1 MNNPGVRTLMGLAFY
16 AGQDNAV
23 YDISQY
29 SYVNFYVK
37 APAGS
42 TAWGLTLRERSGTV
56 PNTGN
61 APRAQISE
69 ADMGPWD
76 SQPGFVAGEWSY
88 ISVPFSALT
97 PNDGA
102 AGSDPG
108 FSGDFSRYTDM
119 WMYTWTVEGPSESR
133 VFKIDHITFSTTSEG
148 GMLAP
153 APDQDVVEAV
163 AGSIGG
169 SVTLTIP
176 NAGSATSATWTLDGD
191 TQAGETGI
199 TLELTDLVAGDSGA
213 YVASFNDGSAANTY
227 TANLTVTAAPTGLPV
242 AGLFGLVTL
251 VVGLAAGG
259 TAAMRRRK

>member
-1 MNNPGVRTLMGLAFY
+1 MLTFIIIPDLFLAASYDPNEGSQSPVRESEF
-16 AGQDNAV
+16 
-23 YDISQY
+23 
-29 SYVNFYVK
+29 
-37 APAGS
+37 
-42 TAWGLTLRERSGTV
+42 
-56 PNTGN
+56 
-61 APRAQISE
+61 E
-69 ADMGPWD
+69 ADGAPSTD
-76 SQPGFVAGEWSY
+76 QAVLT
-88 ISVPFSALT
+88 ISFTAS
-97 PNDGA
+97 
-102 AGSDPG
+102 
-108 FSGDFSRYTDM
+108 
-119 WMYTWTVEGPSESR
+119 
-133 VFKIDHITFSTTSEG
+133 
-148 GMLAP
+148 

-163 AGSIGG
+163 AGFIGG

-213 YVASFNDGSAANTY
+213 YVASFNDGSADNTY

>member
-1 MNNPGVRTLMGLAFY
+1 LGSGATAPGQEGRSWTSQRRWYIVLTTFNQSFEDFY
-16 AGQDNAV
+16 SQGPNSYFGHATDN
-23 YDISQY
+23 
-29 SYVNFYVK
+29 
-37 APAGS
+37 PAGTDTGS
-42 TAWGLTLRERSGTV
+42 CCGGGGGGPYLAWPQE
-56 PNTGN
+56 P
-61 APRAQISE
+61 
-69 ADMGPWD
+69 
-76 SQPGFVAGEWSY
+76 
-88 ISVPFSALT
+88 
-97 PNDGA
+97 
-102 AGSDPG
+102 
-108 FSGDFSRYTDM
+108 
-119 WMYTWTVEGPSESR
+119 
-133 VFKIDHITFSTTSEG
+133 FSTTLSGAAQDLDGDGISNLDEYTANAG
-148 GMLAP
+148 NADVWVFALAAITAAAS

-176 NAGSATSATWTLDGD
+176 NVGSATSATWTLDGD